1 MSKEISQKQIAA
13 NQANA
18 KKSTG
23 PKTAAGRD
31 ASKFNALKHG
41 ILSKAV
47 LVRGTNLQESH
58 QEYMELQERFRR
70 ELQPLGPLEEMLVDQ
85 IVTTHW
91 RLRRVLAAEAGEI
104 ALSVDG
110 GQWERSKSV
119 EPQWFGGR
127 MRDDPVSEMEPSAL
141 GNATDHSA
149 KRTHFWDLISCRP
162 ETKSPEPH
170 IPKVPRINEFGARNA
185 KRGLG
190 YGGEEGEMK
199 EAFYQTNPFFLFD
212 KPGLA
217 PPCHNL
223 TATKALGWFNSP
235 IKNRPGRS
243 GLLCLVPPEV
253 VDFQLIR
260 VLRFFILTL
269 N

>member
-23 PKTAAGRD
+23 PRTAAGRD
-31 ASKFNALKHG
+31 ASKLNALKHG

-91 RLRRVLAAEAGEI
+91 RLRRVLAAEASEI

-110 GQWERSKSV
+110 GQWERSKPV

-127 MRDDPVSEMEPSAL
+127 MRDDPVSEMHQLERMQRTRRSGKDGNQPSPPAPGTLMKFTHSPLLETPPREVVPDAEPIQNDSGTARL
-141 GNATDHSA
+141 AESATDNSA
-149 KRTHFWDLISCRP
+149 KRTHFDPTPSA
-162 ETKSPEPH
+162 PEPWEL
-170 IPKVPRINEFGARNA
+170 VSRN
-185 KRGLG
+185 
-190 YGGEEGEMK
+190 
-199 EAFYQTNPFFLFD
+199 T
-212 KPGLA
+212 
-217 PPCHNL
+217 
-223 TATKALGWFNSP
+223 
-235 IKNRPGRS
+235 
-243 GLLCLVPPEV
+243 
-253 VDFQLIR
+253 
-260 VLRFFILTL
+260 
-269 N
+269 